1 MPQATPLE
9 LSPLQISAVVPF
21 YNEGENVQAV
31 LSELRETLD
40 ALDMS
45 YEVVAVDDG
54 SADDTAAK
62 LQVLAEEWP
71 TLRVLRHGVNQ
82 GQAAALWTAFQNVGG
97 ELVITLDGDGQNAPS
112 SLRAMIEHLH
122 TSGADMVA
130 GVRAARQDSWLRRK
144 MSRLAN
150 RIRQIFLRDGV
161 SDSGC
166 ALKVMKRE
174 VCGAFIPLRTL
185 YSFMPALAVSAG
197 YKVVEM
203 AVPHRARVAGV
214 SSYGLVAMLWR
225 PALDMIGVW
234 WFGMRRFPLAQGAK
248 GRGR

>member
-1 MPQATPLE
+1 
-9 LSPLQISAVVPF
+9 
-21 YNEGENVQAV
+21 
-31 LSELRETLD
+31 
-40 ALDMS
+40 
-45 YEVVAVDDG
+45 
-54 SADDTAAK
+54 
-62 LQVLAEEWP
+62 
-71 TLRVLRHGVNQ
+71 
-82 GQAAALWTAFQNVGG
+82 
-97 ELVITLDGDGQNAPS
+97 
-112 SLRAMIEHLH
+112 
-122 TSGADMVA
+122 
-130 GVRAARQDSWLRRK
+130 